1 MLITINALVCVNV
14 CPKGARSF
22 DHRMEVNVF
31 SRSQPAAAAVAA
43 VGALA
48 GETSSDVKLINRI
61 AAGDK
66 LAMQTLFAR
75 HRTFVYRWLLGF
87 VSNDETLAED
97 LLNEVFF
104 DVWRQAD
111 RFEGR
116 SSVSTWLMSIARFK
130 ALSARRWRVDLEL
143 GEEIETSVADP
154 ADDPEA
160 ALQEKHRSELLRRG
174 LSRLSSEHRKIIDLA
189 YYHEKSIA
197 ECAEIL
203 GIPAATVK
211 TRMFYARKKLAEML
225 KDM

>member
-1 MLITINALVCVNV
+1 M
-14 CPKGARSF
+14 S
-22 DHRMEVNVF
+22 
-31 SRSQPAAAAVAA
+31 SRSQSAAAVVAIAA
-43 VGALA
+43 MAR
-48 GETSSDVKLINRI
+48 ETSSDINLINRI
-61 AAGDK
+61 ATGDK

-87 VSNDETLAED
+87 VSNETLAED
-97 LLNEVFF
+97 LLSEVFF

-116 SSVSTWLMSIARFK
+116 SSVSTWLISIARFK
-130 ALSARRWRVDLEL
+130 ALSARRRRVDLEL

-160 ALQEKHRSELLRRG
+160 ALQEKHRSELLRRA
-174 LSRLSSEHRKIIDLA
+174 LSRLSSEHRKIIDLV

-197 ECAEIL
+197 ECAKIL

-211 TRMFYARKKLAEML
+211 TRMFYARKKLAEL
-225 KDM
+225 VKDA

>member
-1 MLITINALVCVNV
+1 M
-14 CPKGARSF
+14 F
-22 DHRMEVNVF
+22 NVF
-31 SRSQPAAAAVAA
+31 SRSQSAPAVVAIAAMAR
-43 VGALA
+43 
-48 GETSSDVKLINRI
+48 ETSSDVNLVNWI

-87 VSNDETLAED
+87 VSNDLAED

-104 DVWRQAD
+104 AVWRQAD

-130 ALSARRWRVDLEL
+130 ALSARRRRVPEL
-143 GEEIETSVADP
+143 GEEIETSVTDP
-154 ADDPEA
+154 ADDPAA
-160 ALQEKHRSELLRRG
+160 ALQEKHRSELLRRA
-174 LSRLSSEHRKIIDLA
+174 LSRLSSEHRKIIDLV

-211 TRMFYARKKLAEML
+211 TRMFYARKKLAEL
-225 KDM
+225 VKDA

>member
-1 MLITINALVCVNV
+1 
-14 CPKGARSF
+14 
-22 DHRMEVNVF
+22 MEVNVV
-31 SRSQPAAAAVAA
+31 SRSQSAAAVVAIAA
-43 VGALA
+43 MAR
-48 GETSSDVKLINRI
+48 ETSSDVNLVNRI

-87 VSNDETLAED
+87 VSNETLAED
-97 LLNEVFF
+97 LLSEVFF

-130 ALSARRWRVDLEL
+130 ALSARRRRVELEL
-143 GEEIETSVADP
+143 DEEIETSVADP

-160 ALQEKHRSELLRRG
+160 ALQVKLRDVLLRRA
-174 LSRLSSEHRKIIDLA
+174 LSQLSSQHREIIDLV

-211 TRMFYARKKLAEML
+211 TRMFYARKKLAEL
-225 KDM
+225 VKDA

>member
-1 MLITINALVCVNV
+1 M
-14 CPKGARSF
+14 S
-22 DHRMEVNVF
+22 
-31 SRSQPAAAAVAA
+31 SRSQSAAAVVAIAA
-43 VGALA
+43 MAR
-48 GETSSDVKLINRI
+48 ETSSDINLINRI
-61 AAGDK
+61 ATGDK

-87 VSNDETLAED
+87 VSNETLAED
-97 LLNEVFF
+97 LLSEVFF

-116 SSVSTWLMSIARFK
+116 SSVSTWLISIARFK
-130 ALSARRWRVDLEL
+130 ALSARRRQVDLEL

-160 ALQEKHRSELLRRG
+160 ALQEKHRSELLRRA
-174 LSRLSSEHRKIIDLA
+174 LSRLSSEHRKIIDLV

-211 TRMFYARKKLAEML
+211 TRMFYARKKLAEL
-225 KDM
+225 VKDA